1 VALFDAARA
10 AGVADEDAVLGH
22 RGVRAGEERRR
33 GGEVV
38 APVRRHPD
46 LAAAVATV
54 PPNLVAVLGAGTA
67 EEVADGQVLDV
78 DAVGL
83 HLDAVTSVRRQ
94 ALRRRVAAA
103 GARARRQ
110 GAVEDHAVAVHAAKA
125 HAGRGDQDAVLGRR
139 RFVVHAG
146 SDKDRVARLG
156 CSHRGL
162 DRPVRPGGAV
172 FFKECEPVQAFEP
185 VLTAA
190 LYERWPDRV
199 PEVLGYDVE
208 RARLLMADAGGPIGA
223 RGNPPETWQAVL
235 PLYAEL
241 QNGEADHVDEH
252 LTNGVPD
259 LRVPT
264 LPARYEE
271 LLRHSLPLTADEIG
285 RLRGFEPRFREW
297 CEELAGSSIPASVQH
312 DDLHMNNVYEKEGTL
327 RVMDWGDASV
337 AHPFFSL
344 VITFRFL

>member
-1 VALFDAARA
+1 VDWI
-10 AGVADEDAVLGH
+10 
-22 RGVRAGEERRR
+22 RRHVTPV
-33 GGEVV
+33 GDIEVV
-38 APVRRHPD
+38 HERPWSTVSRVPV
-46 LAAAVATV
+46 V
-54 PPNLVAVLGAGTA
+54 
-67 EEVADGQVLDV
+67 
-78 DAVGL
+78 
-83 HLDAVTSVRRQ
+83 
-94 ALRRRVAAA
+94 
-103 GARARRQ
+103 
-110 GAVEDHAVAVHAAKA
+110 
-125 HAGRGDQDAVLGRR
+125 
-139 RFVVHAG
+139 
-146 SDKDRVARLG
+146 
-156 CSHRGL
+156 
-162 DRPVRPGGAV
+162 GGAV
-172 FFKECEPVQAFEP
+172 FLKECEPVQAFEP

-344 VITFRFL
+344 VITFRFLEERNGLAPMDPWFTRLRDVYLEPWGPGLASTFGLALRVGAFARAFATMRVRDRLPADALPSYDADFVVVLRRAIASTMT